1 MKVSRNSSYSPNC
14 FFSPLEL
21 FRQGEVSKESVV
33 FYIMVTPM
41 IPGPAR
47 AKIIHVSLNPDI
59 VQFLKSTSESYL
71 VLSSLERRGKIGVSG
86 I

>member
-1 MKVSRNSSYSPNC
+1 M
-14 FFSPLEL
+14 
-21 FRQGEVSKESVV
+21 